1 MYFHVLGKMGKSDC
15 CVSLLV
21 MLVCH
26 VMFRNSEPAMSKGK
40 ELRAELAKKTKRT
53 SMPNIFIA
61 GEGIGGHGGW

>member
-1 MYFHVLGKMGKSDC
+1 MSVYL
-15 CVSLLV
+15 
-21 MLVCH
+21 LVCH

-61 GEGIGGHGGW
+61 GEGIGGHGDC